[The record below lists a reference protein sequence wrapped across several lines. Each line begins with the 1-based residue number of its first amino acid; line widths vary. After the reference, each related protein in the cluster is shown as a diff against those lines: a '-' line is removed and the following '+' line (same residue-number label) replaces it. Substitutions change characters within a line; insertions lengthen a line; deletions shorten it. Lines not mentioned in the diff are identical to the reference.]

1 MMIAV
6 ALAGLAWL
14 VFGVFGLR
22 TDPASSDAMPPAS
35 DAHV

>member
-1 MMIAV
+1 V
-6 ALAGLAWL
+6 ALASLAWL

-22 TDPASSDAMPPAS
+22 TVPGKRDAMPPAS